1 MKFEGGR
8 DLFRLVSGDGMDA
21 EIRQFADSLMARNAS
36 GHTVKSYLGDLRQFH
51 EYLTRTEDSEGNPKT
66 FSVQEL
72 DARIIREYLGHLHWQ
87 NIEKSSIA
95 RKISAIRSFCRFLC
109 KRQILTHNP
118 AKLIRSP
125 KVPQK
130 IPNYLTVE
138 DCVTLI
144 ETPDLNR
151 PRGRRDRAILELL
164 YACGLRVSE
173 LTGINI
179 DDIDF
184 DENLILVRGK
194 GKKERLVPFG
204 NHCHTA
210 LKAYLQER
218 RSQTD
223 AQSPVFLNPQ
233 GKRLTPRSVRNLIEK
248 HLQKAIELNR
258 LNQKISPHGLRHSF
272 ATHLL
277 NSGADLRSIQELLGH
292 KNLATTQRY
301 THLSIGHLMEQ
312 YDKAHPRAHTKA

>member
-1 MKFEGGR
+1 
-8 DLFRLVSGDGMDA
+8 MDA
-21 EIRQFADSLMARNAS
+21 EIRQFEDHLKRRNAS
-36 GHTVKSYLGDLRQFH
+36 NHTVRSYLSDLQQFH
-51 EYLTRTEDSEGNPKT
+51 EYLTPPDSDGKRGAFCVKNLKAPLI
-66 FSVQEL
+66 S
-72 DARIIREYLGHLHWQ
+72 EYLGDLHWRKK
-87 NIEKSSIA
+87 EKSSIA
-95 RKISAIRSFCRFLC
+95 RKISAIRSFCHFLC
-109 KRQILTHNP
+109 QRQILTHNP
-118 AKLIRSP
+118 AKLVQSP
-125 KVPQK
+125 KVAQK
-130 IPNYLTVE
+130 VPNYLTIE

-144 ETPDLNR
+144 TTPDLTL

-184 DENLILVRGK
+184 EENLILVRGK

-204 NHCHTA
+204 NHCHAA

-258 LNQKISPHGLRHSF
+258 LKQKISPHGLRHSF